1 MRKFFLVIIY
11 LILFLY
17 PKNVFSIENKI
28 LLKIDKEIITTVDI
42 NNERNIL
49 AALNPKI
56 LKLDDQK
63 IFEISKRSLV
73 REKIKEI
80 EIKKK
85 IKDNKNINE
94 ENFENIIKNT
104 YSKLDLAS
112 KEEFKNY
119 LNSFG
124 IKYESYLKKI
134 NIEVL
139 WNELIFFKF
148 SSKVKINKN
157 ELRDQILKKKE
168 KSKSYFLHEIV
179 YETKKTENN
188 EKKYK
193 EIIKSIEKNGFNNTA
208 LIYSIADSSK
218 FGGKIGWVNQNFLNS
233 KILKNISKIKIGEIT
248 KPIQIP
254 GGFLLLKLENI
265 KEEEIKINIEQE
277 LKKLIALKTND
288 QLNQLSNIYFN
299 KIRKDTKIDEL

>member
-1 MRKFFLVIIY
+1 MRKFSLVIIY

-85 IKDNKNINE
+85 IKDNKSINE

-179 YETKKTENN
+179 YEIKKTQNN

-254 GGFLLLKLENI
+254 GGFLLLKLENV

-277 LKKLIALKTND
+277 LKKLITLKTND